1 MAMHESKAEERRE
14 DKKEEAKKER
24 DHRARGGGMH
34 ESHDGHRMVS
44 SGMEMKNTGD
54 HPGEAHGGPTR
65 HHKRARGGSSEDD
78 TKPRES
84 RAKVQEYNAQGSNEV
99 REATDETP
107 EFKQGGEA
115 RKKRKSGGMAEGEH
129 EMRRMDHK
137 ARGGHAKRAAGGA
150 AHSPYTSGA
159 HIEAPTKDKNG
170 MGYEGVGPA

>member
-34 ESHDGHRMVS
+34 ESHAGHRMVS
-44 SGMEMKNTGD
+44 SGAEMKNMGD
-54 HPGEAHGGPTR
+54 APGAA

-78 TKPRES
+78 TKGTERREK
-84 RAKVQEYNAQGSNEV
+84 AQIYNAQGSNEV

-107 EFKQGGEA
+107 EFKKGGEA